1 MFDLN
6 SLGRIY
12 WNINLYRKSGREKI
26 MITKIGIGS
35 VIGGFLLA
43 LFNGISGFVGNQNF
57 WVGLTLS
64 KLIGEDRSESIIF
77 AFEIEKLQNFLNYF
91 IYEAPFYLILIG
103 LGVLL
108 LLVSLFVNDH

>member
-35 VIGGFLLA
+35 VVGGFLLA
-43 LFNGISGFVGNQNF
+43 LFNGISGFMGIQNF
-57 WVGLTLS
+57 WVGLTIS
-64 KLIGEDRSESIIF
+64 KFIGEDRSESIILLT
-77 AFEIEKLQNFLNYF
+77 EIEKLQNLLDTFF
-91 IYEAPFYLILIG
+91 YELPLFGILIG
-103 LGVLL
+103 FGVLL
-108 LLVSLFVNDH
+108 LIVGLFVKEH